1 MHLCCVCPVH
11 RPALQAKAVARVSI
25 APLVDTIPCTGAV
38 DISLLEAP
46 TLDVS
51 LCLIGGFDLL
61 ALPLLSQA
69 AQFALKMVRLLALS
83 WYC

>member
-1 MHLCCVCPVH
+1 M
-11 RPALQAKAVARVSI
+11 
-25 APLVDTIPCTGAV
+25 